1 MTDRM
6 PVDRRTAL
14 IAAGS
19 AGAALAAS
27 PLLASPASAATADTS
42 ETAAASAKTAAAS
55 SATAPDAAPLLLTT
69 PGALGAPPVD
79 GLHLTFGADPAR
91 EMYASWA
98 TATSVRRPRVRFGT
112 LDGGHGDTVAAET
125 RTYVDGASGR
135 EVYVHHAR
143 IRGLRPDTAYVY
155 SALHDGVLPDSAAFR
170 TAPSGR
176 KPFTFTSFG
185 DQATPTTTWS
195 PAAAGGYTS
204 VPATVASPA
213 SADVVA
219 GIEQVAPLFHLL
231 NGDLCYANINPDRL
245 RTWEAFFQNN
255 TRSARFRPWMPAAGN
270 HENEKGNGPLGFSAF
285 QTRFALPPNGEDA
298 EFAGL
303 WYAFTVGAVRFVVLQ
318 NDDVALQDGGDN
330 YVSGYSAG
338 RQRAWL
344 ERTLRAARASCDID
358 WIVVCMHQVMISSS
372 DANGADLGIREQWG
386 PLFDQYE
393 VDLVVCGHE
402 HDYERSHPVRGVVS
416 GSETLTPNPVA
427 TDTGTVDTSKGTVHM
442 VLGGGGT
449 SSPSNQKFFAGSK
462 AKVLTAVGAVG
473 ANGKKTPTYVFEDA
487 PWIGVR
493 DEKNPYGFAAFDVD
507 PGTHAGGETRIHVT
521 YYVVGQPDGAIKPLE
536 TFTLTRKRSDRRS

>member
-14 IAAGS
+14 IAAGT
-19 AGAALAAS
+19 AGAAIAAA
-27 PLLASPASAATADTS
+27 PVLASPAAAATATDS
-42 ETAAASAKTAAAS
+42 TASTASTASGPADSGPAASGS
-55 SATAPDAAPLLLTT
+55 PLLLTT

-91 EMYASWA
+91 EMYASWS
-98 TATSVRRPRVRFGT
+98 TTSPVCRPRVRFGS
-112 LDGGHGDTVAAET
+112 LEGGHGDTVQAET
-125 RTYVDGASGR
+125 RTYIDGASGR
-135 EVYVHHAR
+135 EVYVHHAH
-143 IRGLRPDTAYVY
+143 ISGLRPDSTYIY

-185 DQATPTTTWS
+185 DQATPGTTWS
-195 PAAAGGYTS
+195 PATGGGFTS
-204 VPATVASPA
+204 VAATLASPA
-213 SADVVA
+213 AADIVA
-219 GIEQVAPLFHLL
+219 GVEQVAPLFHLL

-245 RTWEAFFQNN
+245 RTWDSFFQNN

-270 HENEKGNGPLGFSAF
+270 HENEKGNGELGFSAF

-303 WYAFTVGAVRFVVLQ
+303 WYAFTVGSVRFVVLQ
-318 NDDVALQDGGDN
+318 NDDVALQDGGDT

-344 ERTLRAARASCDID
+344 ERTLKAARANNGID

-372 DANGADLGIREQWG
+372 DANGADVGIREQWG
-386 PLFDQYE
+386 PLFDKYE

-416 GSETLTPNPVA
+416 GSQTLTPNPVA
-427 TDTGTVDTSKGTVHM
+427 TDTSQIDTSKGTVHM

-462 AKVLTAVGAVG
+462 AKVLMSVGAVG
-473 ANGKKTPTYVFEDA
+473 SNGKKTPTYVFEDA

-493 DEKNPYGFAAFDVD
+493 DEEHPYGFAAFDVD
-507 PGTHAGGETRIHVT
+507 PGTHAGGLTRIHVT
-521 YYVVGQPDGAIKPLE
+521 YYTVAQPDGKIQPLE
-536 TFTLTRKRSDRRS
+536 TFTLSRKRSDG

>member
-14 IAAGS
+14 LAAGT

-27 PLLASPASAATADTS
+27 PLLASPAAAATAEPTV
-42 ETAAASAKTAAAS
+42 AAPAPPAAP
-55 SATAPDAAPLLLTT
+55 APAPAPAGSPLLLTT

-79 GLHLTFGADPAR
+79 GLHLTFGSDPAR
-91 EMYASWA
+91 EMYASWT
-98 TATSVRRPRVRFGT
+98 TAAPVHRPRVRFGSVE
-112 LDGGHGDTVAAET
+112 GGHGDVIQAET
-125 RTYVDGASGR
+125 RTYTDGASGR
-135 EVYVHHAR
+135 EVYVHHAH
-143 IRGLRPDTAYVY
+143 ISGLRPDSTYVY
-155 SALHDGVLPDSAAFR
+155 SALQDGVLPDSAAFR

-185 DQATPTTTWS
+185 DQATPGTTW
-195 PAAAGGYTS
+195 AAAPGGGFTS
-204 VPATVASPA
+204 VPATLASPA
-213 SADVVA
+213 AADIVA
-219 GIEQVAPLFHLL
+219 GVEQVAPLFHLL

-245 RTWEAFFQNN
+245 RTWDSFFQNN

-318 NDDVALQDGGDN
+318 NDDVALQDGGDT

-344 ERTLRAARASCDID
+344 ERTLKAARGDHRID
-358 WIVVCMHQVMISSS
+358 WIVVCMHQVMVSSS

-386 PLFDQYE
+386 PLFDKYE

-427 TDTGTVDTSKGTVHM
+427 TDTGHIDTSKGTVHM

-462 AKVLTAVGAVG
+462 AKVLMSVGTATAG
-473 ANGKKTPTYVFEDA
+473 GKKPPTYVFEDA

-493 DEKNPYGFAAFDVD
+493 DEQHPYGFAAFDVD
-507 PGTHAGGETRIHVT
+507 PGTHPGGETRIHVT
-521 YYVVGQPDGAIKPLE
+521 YYVVSQPDGKIVPLE
-536 TFTLTRKRSDRRS
+536 TFTLTRTRSDR

>member
-1 MTDRM
+1 M

-14 IAAGS
+14 LAAGS
-19 AGAALAAS
+19 AGAALAAA
-27 PLLASPASAATADTS
+27 PLLASPA
-42 ETAAASAKTAAAS
+42 AAAEAAPSAPAQGPAQAPAS
-55 SATAPDAAPLLLTT
+55 SGSPLLLTT

-79 GLHLTFGADPAR
+79 GLHLTFGADPTR
-91 EMYASWA
+91 EMYASW
-98 TATSVRRPRVRFGT
+98 TTTTPVRHPRVRFGS
-112 LDGGHGDTVAAET
+112 LEGGHGDTVQAET
-125 RTYVDGASGR
+125 RTYTDGASGR
-135 EVYVHHAR
+135 EVYVHHAH
-143 IRGLRPDTAYVY
+143 ISGLRPDSTYVY

-185 DQATPTTTWS
+185 DQATPGTTWGTATDGS
-195 PAAAGGYTS
+195 LTA
-204 VPATVASPA
+204 VPATIATPAAS
-213 SADVVA
+213 DIVA
-219 GIEQVAPLFHLL
+219 GVEQVAPLFHLL

-245 RTWEAFFQNN
+245 RTWDSFFQNN

-270 HENEKGNGPLGFSAF
+270 HENEKGNGPLGYSAF

-303 WYAFTVGAVRFVVLQ
+303 WYAFTVGSVRFVVVQ
-318 NDDVALQDGGDN
+318 NDDIALQDGGDT

-344 ERTLRAARASCDID
+344 ERTLKAARANHGID

-372 DANGADLGIREQWG
+372 DANGADIGIREQWG
-386 PLFDQYE
+386 PLFDKYE

-427 TDTGTVDTSKGTVHM
+427 TDTDTIDSSKGTVHM

-462 AKVLTAVGAVG
+462 AKVLMSVGAVG
-473 ANGKKTPTYVFEDA
+473 SNGKKTPTYVFEDA

-493 DEKNPYGFAAFDVD
+493 DEKHPYGFAAFDVD
-507 PGTHAGGETRIHVT
+507 PGTHAGGLTRIHVT
-521 YYVVGQPDGAIKPLE
+521 YYTVGQPDGKIAPLE
-536 TFTLTRKRSDRRS
+536 TFTLSRKRSDG